1 MQQQQINRVVGI
13 GVIALAAIVLIRFLP
28 ALLSLAF
35 NLIYVAVIIVLI
47 LGGVY
52 MISRMLKK
60 KTWNE
65 QHVFNLLLW
74 RFYILRYL
82 YRAIAKK
89 EKSIGF

>member
-65 QHVFNLLLW
+65 
-74 RFYILRYL
+74 
-82 YRAIAKK
+82 
-89 EKSIGF
+89 

>member
-60 KTWNE
+60 KT
-65 QHVFNLLLW
+65 
-74 RFYILRYL
+74 
-82 YRAIAKK
+82 
-89 EKSIGF
+89 